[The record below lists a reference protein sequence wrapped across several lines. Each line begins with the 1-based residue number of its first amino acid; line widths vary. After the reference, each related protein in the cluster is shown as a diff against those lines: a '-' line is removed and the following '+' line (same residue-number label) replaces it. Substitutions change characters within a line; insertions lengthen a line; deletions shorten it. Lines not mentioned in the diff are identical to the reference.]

1 VKKVKPIVRSVL
13 LDFFLGGA
21 LVACALLLANL
32 VGPAVGGILAGAPI
46 RTGAVVSLHYF
57 HHRDIT
63 ATTEMARGVVV
74 AMICNVFFALTLYLA
89 LPKWGFAGGLIA
101 ASIVFVLAVPVLE
114 YLGTLLK
121 P

>member
-1 VKKVKPIVRSVL
+1 VL

-57 HHRDIT
+57 HHRDIP
-63 ATTEMARGVVV
+63 ATTEMARGIVI
-74 AMICNVFFALTLYLA
+74 AMVSNVFFALTLYLA
-89 LPKWGFAGGLIA
+89 LPKWGFAGGMIS
-101 ASIVFVLAVPVLE
+101 ASVVFVFVVLTLE
-114 YLGTLLK
+114 HLGALLK